1 MTYNN
6 SRKTGRQTFIK
17 TQMEEAIREPTDP
30 ISGKT
35 EKSEYELDLLNSWQ
49 NKLLPWLVIMPTI
62 LILLFIYLATRQMQ
76 RFNAVIDAKEESV
89 IEKLIP
95 SGTDS
100 VLYNK
105 LNGNMEYIRWM
116 TLARMEEKS
125 LDRRYSQGGL
135 LLVSRIFTKY
145 LGFFTGMILA
155 IVGSVF
161 IIGKLQESS
170 SDIEGNV
177 SDQMKLK
184 IVSSSPGIIFGVLGT
199 ILMLSTILQHAE
211 ISVKDQ
217 PLFLNPA
224 NVYVNSAN
232 TTVGDS
238 IVKPIPHQIDPKD
251 LDGLEKDNA
260 K

>member
-1 MTYNN
+1 
-6 SRKTGRQTFIK
+6 
-17 TQMEEAIREPTDP
+17 MEEPNLIQAGKT
-30 ISGKT
+30 SGKP
-35 EKSEYELDLLNSWQ
+35 EKTTKQITQLASWQ
-49 NKLLPWLVIMPTI
+49 NRLLPWLVIMPTI

-95 SGTDS
+95 TKADS
-100 VLYNK
+100 ALNAK
-105 LNGNMEYIRWM
+105 LKGDLDYIRWI
-116 TLARMEEKS
+116 TLARLEEKS

-155 IVGSVF
+155 IVGAVF

-170 SDIEGNV
+170 SDIEGGIGE
-177 SDQMKLK
+177 QMKLK

-199 ILMLSTILQHAE
+199 VLMLYTILQHAE

-224 NVYVNSAN
+224 NVLLNSGQTLDA
-232 TTVGDS
+232 DS
-238 IVKPIPHQIDPKD
+238 AAEPKKHQIDLKD
-251 LDGLEKDNA
+251 IEGLEADDTH
-260 K
+260 

>member
-1 MTYNN
+1 
-6 SRKTGRQTFIK
+6 
-17 TQMEEAIREPTDP
+17 MEESTP
-30 ISGKT
+30 ITTSKNPGQPS
-35 EKSEYELDLLNSWQ
+35 KSQYELNQINSWQ
-49 NKLLPWLVIMPTI
+49 NKLLPWLVIMPSI

-95 SGTDS
+95 TAADTA
-100 VLYNK
+100 LYAK
-105 LNGNMEYIRWM
+105 LKGNMEYIRWI

-155 IVGSVF
+155 IVGAIF

-170 SDIEGNV
+170 SDIEGAV

-199 ILMLSTILQHAE
+199 VLMLSTILQHAE
-211 ISVKDQ
+211 ISVRDQ

-224 NVYVNSAN
+224 NVYINASNPMGV
-232 TTVGDS
+232 DS
-238 IVKPIPHQIDPKD
+238 LVKQNAHQINPKD
-251 LDGLEKDNA
+251 LEGLEEDNA

>member
-1 MTYNN
+1 
-6 SRKTGRQTFIK
+6 
-17 TQMEEAIREPTDP
+17 MEESTLITTSKN
-30 ISGKT
+30 SGQP
-35 EKSEYELDLLNSWQ
+35 EKSQHELNQINSWQ
-49 NKLLPWLVIMPTI
+49 NKLLPWLVIMPSI

-76 RFNAVIDAKEESV
+76 RFNAVIDVKEESV

-95 SGTDS
+95 TATDTA
-100 VLYNK
+100 LYNK
-105 LNGNMEYIRWM
+105 LKGNMEYIRWI

-155 IVGSVF
+155 IVGAIF

-170 SDIEGNV
+170 SDIEGAV

-199 ILMLSTILQHAE
+199 VLMLSTILQHAE
-211 ISVKDQ
+211 ISVRDQ

-224 NVYVNSAN
+224 NVYINAAN
-232 TTVGDS
+232 QTAADS
-238 IVKPIPHQIDPKD
+238 LAKKNAHQIDPKD
-251 LDGLEKDNA
+251 LEGLEKDNA

>member
-1 MTYNN
+1 
-6 SRKTGRQTFIK
+6 
-17 TQMEEAIREPTDP
+17 MEESVPVTP
-30 ISGKT
+30 
-35 EKSEYELDLLNSWQ
+35 EKSAVTPGKSKHELDQLNLWQ
-49 NKLLPWLVIMPTI
+49 NKLLPWLIVMPTI

-76 RFNAVIDAKEESV
+76 RFNSVIDAKEESV

-95 SGTDS
+95 AASDS
-100 VLYNK
+100 ALYNK
-105 LNGNMEYIRWM
+105 LKGNMEYIRWI

-155 IVGSVF
+155 IVGAVF

-170 SDIEGNV
+170 SDIEGTL

-211 ISVKDQ
+211 ISVRDQ
-217 PLFLNPA
+217 PLFLNPT

-232 TTVGDS
+232 VIVPDS
-238 IVKPIPHQIDPKD
+238 LSKPKAHQIDPKD
-251 LDGLEKDNA
+251 LEGLEEDNA